1 MQKMSSGWATWRWL
15 AGVNSKEKQWFLGT
29 VRGRNGFESWMTYL
43 SQGLR
48 NPEFLLAFESTS
60 DAWQRSRLVG
70 EKISELR
77 KSFVKLSEPERAEL
91 AKQGETELKTGLE
104 LLGRDKRTIQELIE
118 LVDSPQAQ

>member
-1 MQKMSSGWATWRWL
+1 L
-15 AGVNSKEKQWFLGT
+15 AGVDSKQKQWFLGA
-29 VRGRNGFESWMTYL
+29 VRGCGGFESWMTYL

-48 NPEFLLAFESTS
+48 NPEFLLAFEGTS

-77 KSFVKLSEPERAEL
+77 KGFVKLSDAERADL
-91 AKQGETELKTGLE
+91 AKQGETELKAGLE

-118 LVDSPQAQ
+118 LVDPPHTQ